1 MFFSTNTVR
10 KSLFVTVSLVLGDV
24 VSGNYDRCLR
34 LDELDPLADYFED
47 KVEPMYSD
55 LWSIQY
61 EKAYKIL
68 SIKTNKTDAAPKKF
82 LLYQCGTDA
91 PDVDRSEYDIFAE
104 VPLQNGVILSSTTD
118 IPHFF
123 QLRVGSEIK
132 AYYESN
138 SSFNTSFASDCMD
151 ILVDSKLT
159 ERTSDLLSFREKN
172 PGAVTFVHTVPSVL
186 NGTLKNVFEVHD
198 YQEETSRQINEWHKV
213 FAVFFNKERLAN
225 KQFRKAT
232 KNFQCTADNAKFVSQ
247 IREPTQEKKIAL
259 WARYI
264 NYTSYY
270 PIGLP
275 HAGWQTA
282 TCDRDPDDNSTNYY
296 CEYGD
301 HCNVE
306 FLHSNKGSLG
316 NEEAYKKEKLMNDT
330 EFAEFGKR
338 ADYWIYPDSKAIANT
353 LLTEKEDI
361 LKEFKSVQDGTVFSV
376 KRDGWFTDKFVEYA
390 TVLQDYCQIVEHI
403 DLDSKLTWFENVYQ
417 NKTGVIKQPTC
428 KTVDDLDKKWESRAV
443 KCLPLGK
450 ANCKDNPVSY
460 SNNKETRNCSWLN
473 SKTQASRK
481 KRCDKSK
488 RLRKTCPE
496 TCKDKCVCGDK
507 KKGSFTKSD
516 GKKGRCSDVMK
527 LESTGDV
534 KKYCADNP
542 NARVKCKDS
551 CYGWCADENLVK
563 S

>member
-1 MFFSTNTVR
+1 M
-10 KSLFVTVSLVLGDV
+10 GH
-24 VSGNYDRCLR
+24 
-34 LDELDPLADYFED
+34 
-47 KVEPMYSD
+47 SD

-68 SIKTNKTDAAPKKF
+68 SIKKNNTDAAPKKF

-91 PDVDRSEYDIFAE
+91 PTDVDRSEYDIFAE

-123 QLRVGSEIK
+123 QLGVGSEIK
-132 AYYESN
+132 AYYESY
-138 SSFNTSFASDCMD
+138 SGYKTPFASDCMD
-151 ILVDSKLT
+151 QLVEFTST
-159 ERTSDLLSFREKN
+159 ERNYNLLSIRENN
-172 PGAVTFVHTVPSVL
+172 PGAVTFVHNGVPSVL
-186 NGTLKNVFEVHD
+186 NGTLDNVFEVHD
-198 YQEETSRQINEWHKV
+198 YQEDTSRKINEWHKV
-213 FAVFFNKERLAN
+213 FSVFFNKERLAN
-225 KQFRKAT
+225 KQFHKAA
-232 KNFQCTADNAKFVSQ
+232 KNFQCTANNAKIVSR

-259 WARYI
+259 WANYI
-264 NYTSYY
+264 DYEWGDGNNHT
-270 PIGLP
+270 
-275 HAGWQTA
+275 GWQTA
-282 TCDRDPDDNSTNYY
+282 TCKPNDNYY
-296 CEYGD
+296 CEYGR

-316 NEEAYKKEKLMNDT
+316 HKDAFNEEKLMTDT

-338 ADYWIYPDSKAIANT
+338 ADYWIYPDSKENANT
-353 LLTEKEDI
+353 WLTEKEDI

-376 KRDGWFTDKFVEYA
+376 KRDGWFTDRFIEYD

-403 DLDSKLTWFENVYQ
+403 DLNSKLTWFENVYQ

-428 KTVDDLDKKWESRAV
+428 KTVDDIDKKWESRAV

-481 KRCDKSK
+481 KKCDKSK

-507 KKGSFTKSD
+507 KKGGFTKSD

-534 KKYCADNP
+534 KKYCSDNP

-551 CYGWCADENLVK
+551 CYGWCADENFVK